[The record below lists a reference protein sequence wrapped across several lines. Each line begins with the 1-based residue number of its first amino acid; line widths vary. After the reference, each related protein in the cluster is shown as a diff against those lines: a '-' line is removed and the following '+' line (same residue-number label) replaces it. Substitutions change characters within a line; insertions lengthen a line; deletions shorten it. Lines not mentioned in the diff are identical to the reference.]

1 MEIKISISD
10 AAGAVVSGPS
20 APAPLAASAPPPAA
34 AEGGVSDGGQAGGA
48 QPGATMG
55 AQQMGGA
62 PAAVLARAAATG
74 AIDAGRAPD
83 LGGLQAGAP
92 PPFITGL
99 GASRMAMGATA
110 APAESAG
117 AAPGS
122 EARVLTSTAPESGGG
137 A

>member
-1 MEIKISISD
+1 MEVKISISD
-10 AAGAVVSGPS
+10 AEGAVVSGPT
-20 APAPLAASAPPPAA
+20 APAPVATSAPVPAA
-34 AEGGVSDGGQAGGA
+34 PGGGASDAGQAGGA
-48 QPGATMG
+48 PGATMS

-74 AIDAGRAPD
+74 AIDAGPAPD
-83 LGGLQAGAP
+83 LGGMQAGVP
-92 PPFITGL
+92 PPFITGI
-99 GASRMAMGATA
+99 GASRMAMGVTA
-110 APAESAG
+110 AESAG